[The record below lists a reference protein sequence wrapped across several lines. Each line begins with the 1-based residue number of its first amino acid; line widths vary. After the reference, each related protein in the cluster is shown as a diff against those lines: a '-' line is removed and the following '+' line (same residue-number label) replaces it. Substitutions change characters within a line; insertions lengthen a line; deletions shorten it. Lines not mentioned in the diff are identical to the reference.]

1 MKRIL
6 IPTDFS
12 PNADKAT
19 DYAVQ
24 IARLSGAS
32 MILIHACDDLDPLY
46 LNGSM
51 TRMEY
56 NQRVMD
62 EALEKL
68 EIRRKSIQETEKL
81 DISVQLYS
89 GSVLDTILVAA
100 EEHEVGLIIM
110 GTLGISGIHDKL
122 FGSKTAEL
130 IRHSRIPVLTIPI
143 EFEWSQPQKF
153 MLAIKDT
160 REALPLLTPLIDLTH
175 LFRTELH
182 VATFTDSG
190 FTGAID
196 YIADEN
202 SVQFASDKIRRENL
216 GIPVVKEHLLG
227 GDFEESINDFIAA
240 NKIDLLTMITHKRTM
255 LGQLFHHSLTRK
267 MSYHSRVPVLAI
279 PARRN
284 PA

>member
-6 IPTDFS
+6 VPTDFS

-19 DYAVQ
+19 DYAVR
-24 IARLSGAS
+24 IARLNSAS
-32 MILIHACDDLDPLY
+32 ILLIHACDDLDPLY
-46 LNGSM
+46 LDGSM

-62 EALEKL
+62 EAMEKL
-68 EIRRKSIQETEKL
+68 ELRRKSIAETEKL
-81 DISVQLYS
+81 DIAIQLYS

-100 EEHEVGLIIM
+100 EEHEADLIIM
-110 GTLGISGIHDKL
+110 GTLGISGLHDKL

-143 EFEWSQPQKF
+143 EFEWTDPSKF
-153 MLAIKDT
+153 MLAIRDT
-160 REALPLLTPLIDLTH
+160 REALPLLDPLIEITR
-175 LFRTELH
+175 LFKTELH
-182 VATFTDSG
+182 VATFTDSD

-202 SVQFASDKIRRENL
+202 NVQFAADKIRRDYL

-227 GDFEESINDFIAA
+227 GDFEESINEFIA
-240 NKIDLLTMITHKRTM
+240 NTNIDMLAMITHKRS
-255 LGQLFHHSLTRK
+255 LIGQLFHHSMTRK
-267 MSYHSRVPVLAI
+267 MSYHAHVPVLAI
-279 PARRN
+279 PA
-284 PA
+284 P